1 MWKPAMYERSVVEH
15 LLATQFDKFVER
27 VKTTDCQ
34 AELRRLLAD
43 GPPVYLSDKHAL
55 PLEDGDTHVANV
67 WFAGDNSTRSAK
79 LDHAVEGDEREKLW
93 TELREFIIVEGREE
107 GDDDD
112 DDDDT
117 NDQDD

>member
-1 MWKPAMYERSVVEH
+1 MYERSVVEH

-55 PLEDGDTHVANV
+55 PLEDGDTHVATV
-67 WFAGDNSTRSAK
+67 WFAGDNTTRSAK

-112 DDDDT
+112 DGDT
-117 NDQDD
+117 NDQDDKEAT